1 MKKICLMI
9 LSLIIFLGMFAI
21 TIVAE
26 ETQQPFISVNG
37 KVIENPHY
45 ISENAKEMQGRFVDV
60 VDDFATDSKSG
71 STIIVVISL
80 VLLGFI
86 ILNVILCLTGHVVCY
101 GGWVDFIVG
110 SILPAVLAI
119 ALYSFLAMGILTET
133 MMTILIITIVLIV
146 VGWNL
151 IFAIKYNRFLGMASF
166 FVVPVVFLGRIVIS
180 CISIV
185 LLASLFGSRDERRG
199 GAGWVSVLIYIVFGA
214 LVALL
219 VEGSKRNK
227 KLFAEFETDADLFDG
242 CILENVEDEMAAE
255 ILGIAVDAS
264 YDEVKKAYRKLAL
277 KYHPDRFAVAD
288 DEIKEAAH
296 ERMIIINNAYE
307 TLLKAA

>member
-45 ISENAKEMQGRFVDV
+45 ISENAKEMQGRLVDV
-60 VDDFATDSKSG
+60 VDDFATDSKSS

-242 CILENVEDEMAAE
+242 CILENV
-255 ILGIAVDAS
+255 
-264 YDEVKKAYRKLAL
+264 
-277 KYHPDRFAVAD
+277 
-288 DEIKEAAH
+288 
-296 ERMIIINNAYE
+296 
-307 TLLKAA
+307 